1 LYISSLVGKMQVE
14 QANTGAVQTN
24 LTIPVIESLQI
35 ICPPPKIQNKF
46 VQKVHQSYTLKDE
59 SKDLLETAKHVVELA
74 IEQP

>member
-1 LYISSLVGKMQVE
+1 MSSLVGKMQVE

-74 IEQP
+74 IEQS